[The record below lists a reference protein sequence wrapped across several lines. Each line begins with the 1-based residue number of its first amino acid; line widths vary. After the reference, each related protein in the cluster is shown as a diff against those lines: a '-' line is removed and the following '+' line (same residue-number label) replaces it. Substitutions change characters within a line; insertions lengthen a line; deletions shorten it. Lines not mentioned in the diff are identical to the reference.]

1 MKKNNH
7 GKTAISAIIMLGLA
21 ILLSNPGLLPLSE
34 STKETMLKLKTENFL
49 MNGSFKITLAHILTC
64 ILAVCIVWLVYTIC
78 KYLLLALGKKDDHSL
93 AVSSLLAGVLKYVA
107 AVIAVVWCLSIFG
120 VNATAVLA
128 GIGILG
134 LILGFGAQSLIE
146 DIITGIFI
154 IFESQYQIGDIIIL
168 DDFRGTVRDIGVRT
182 TVIED
187 VGGNLK
193 VVNNSDIRNFQNR
206 SRNISVALAEVSVS
220 YSTNI
225 IELEEILK
233 ENLPLM
239 YEKHSDIYLEVPRLL
254 GVNSLADS
262 GVILK
267 FAVNVKEE
275 NVFTAQRQMLRD
287 LKILFDETGIEI
299 PFPQVVVHK
308 G

>member
-21 ILLSNPGLLPLSE
+21 ILLSNPGLLPLSK

-93 AVSSLLAGVLKYVA
+93 TVSSLLAGVLKYVA

>member
-21 ILLSNPGLLPLSE
+21 ILLSNPGLLPLSK

-93 AVSSLLAGVLKYVA
+93 TVSSLLAGVLKYVA

-154 IFESQYQIGDIIIL
+154 IFGSQYQIGDIIIL

>member
-1 MKKNNH
+1 M
-7 GKTAISAIIMLGLA
+7 
-21 ILLSNPGLLPLSE
+21 
-34 STKETMLKLKTENFL
+34 
-49 MNGSFKITLAHILTC
+49 
-64 ILAVCIVWLVYTIC
+64 
-78 KYLLLALGKKDDHSL
+78 
-93 AVSSLLAGVLKYVA
+93 
-107 AVIAVVWCLSIFG
+107 
-120 VNATAVLA
+120 
-128 GIGILG
+128 
-134 LILGFGAQSLIE
+134 
-146 DIITGIFI
+146 
-154 IFESQYQIGDIIIL
+154 
-168 DDFRGTVRDIGVRT
+168 
-182 TVIED
+182 
-187 VGGNLK
+187 
-193 VVNNSDIRNFQNR
+193 NNSDIRNFQNR

-233 ENLPLM
+233 ESLPLM